1 MECVKNTQAID
12 LVIQLEDWRKETEYD
27 RMGIED
33 QYIEY
38 LGNKVVCHH
47 LPVRPGRNVAV
58 VIEVAARNFSLKQM
72 GYSAA
77 KELDRRLN
85 EMMMGAK
92 K

>member
-1 MECVKNTQAID
+1 M
-12 LVIQLEDWRKETEYD
+12 
-27 RMGIED
+27 
-33 QYIEY
+33 
-38 LGNKVVCHH
+38 

-77 KELDRRLN
+77 QELDRRLN
-85 EMMMGAK
+85 DMMMNASK